1 MIISLGYKSTHTH
14 NGRILRC
21 FTHEFLYKS
30 FFKGCHKRD
39 KPDEYQ
45 QLAAIKGVTNLYN
58 SLTIRALGRI
68 VTPFAKKV
76 LAKGS

>member
-1 MIISLGYKSTHTH
+1 MVAYYVVLLMTFSTKV
-14 NGRILRC
+14 
-21 FTHEFLYKS
+21 FS
-30 FFKGCHKRD
+30 KGCHKRD